1 MDFYVTFH
9 IITYLLILVGLGATL
24 LAESLPLY
32 AQVIAATFATICFVS
47 RLKGYNPTIP
57 RSVKNILSFV
67 IILFLVADIY
77 FLPST
82 LLQASVKFLVL
93 IEVLKFFDLNRNRDY
108 FQLYTIIFFQVIS
121 TTARTSSI
129 AFFPTLIIFTILLIW
144 AMILFHLKREGE
156 KNLVPINYS
165 TLSSSDV
172 NNDEK
177 TGAIP
182 KGIITP
188 KFLFTTAMLS
198 VISLLT
204 TMFIFF
210 LTPRLGVSML
220 QRGFAEGVRLSGFSE
235 TVDLGEIGRVKLD
248 PAVVMRVGLPDIE
261 NPLRLPLFWRG
272 RAFEHFDGFRWSQ
285 KESMR
290 SPLKKN
296 VEGVFMTNE
305 SVIFNRDTSVK
316 SSLNDQFSGH
326 STGNQNGKA
335 ELIKQNITLEPL
347 VTEVVFAASFGS
359 GISGNLFWPS
369 RDEMGN
375 IYLPRS
381 SFKGLEYTA
390 YSTLSP
396 SQDFQKPVNM
406 KKYLQLFEKDGKIKE
421 LSDAITSGLDSDE
434 EKAKAVYDYLIMN
447 YQYNLNSPWKG
458 EGNPVEAFLL
468 DVKEG
473 YCEQFATAMNI
484 LLRHAGVPTR
494 LVTGFLRGEWNKY
507 GNYFLVRQKNAH
519 AWVEVYLESKGWT
532 TFDPT
537 PPVEIEKSFIA
548 SPLSLFFDSFSR
560 QWKRYVVQYSFGDQI
575 SMAHS
580 LKSRTVN
587 ISDGL
592 KDLSTSIVRRIKGL
606 ARLSFVN
613 IGAGSLLIFIVA
625 GFIYMLKKRRWVGR
639 VRGGE
644 LLKRG
649 LDFYV
654 KMLWILEKK
663 GIKKSE
669 NITPGEFAMQTV
681 SAYGKDLQGVLE
693 ITDRYHKVRFG
704 GIGIDRKERQYIK
717 ETLNRLDRMRIK
729 TISGKNKQ

>member
-9 IITYLLILVGLGATL
+9 IVTYLLILVGLGATL
-24 LAESLPLY
+24 LADALPLY
-32 AQVIAATFATICFVS
+32 AQIIAAAFATICFVL
-47 RLKGYNPTIP
+47 RLKGVNPAIP
-57 RSVKNILSFV
+57 RGFKNVLSVVV
-67 IILFLVADIY
+67 IFFLIADIY

-82 LLQASVKFLVL
+82 LLQASIKFLVL
-93 IEVLKFFDLNRNRDY
+93 IEVLKFFDLNKNRDY

-121 TTARTSSI
+121 ATARTSSV
-129 AFFPTLIIFTILLIW
+129 AFFPILIIFTVLLIW

-156 KNLVPINYS
+156 KNLAPLNYS

-172 NNDEK
+172 NSDK

-188 KFLFTTAMLS
+188 KFLFMTAMLS

-210 LTPRLGVSML
+210 MTPRLGVSML
-220 QRGFAEGVRLSGFSE
+220 QRGFSEGVRLSGFSE
-235 TVDLGEIGRVKLD
+235 TVNLGEIGRVKLD
-248 PAVVMRVGLPDIE
+248 PAVVMRVELPDVK
-261 NPLRLPLFWRG
+261 NPLRLSLYWRG

-285 KESMR
+285 KESIR

-296 VEGVFMTNE
+296 VDGVFMTNE

-316 SSLNDQFSGH
+316 SYRDDQFSGR
-326 STGNQNGKA
+326 SMDKQNDKV
-335 ELIKQNITLEPL
+335 ELIKQKITLEPL
-347 VTEVVFAASFGS
+347 VTEVLFAASFGS

-396 SQDFQKPVNM
+396 SEDFQKPFNRN
-406 KKYLQLFEKDGKIKE
+406 KYLQLFERDGRIKE
-421 LSDAITSGLDSDE
+421 LAGSITSGIDSDE
-434 EKAKAVYDYLIMN
+434 EKAKAVYDYLIEN
-447 YQYNLNSPWKG
+447 YQYNLNSPWEG
-458 EGNPVEAFLL
+458 EGNPLEAFLL

-473 YCEQFATAMNI
+473 YCEQFATSMAI

-507 GNYFLVRQKNAH
+507 GNYFLVRNKNAH

-537 PPVEIEKSFIA
+537 PPVEIGKSFIA
-548 SPLSLFFDSFSR
+548 SPVSLFFDSFSR

-587 ISDGL
+587 INDGL
-592 KDLSTSIVRRIKGL
+592 KDLSASIVRRLKGL

-613 IGAGSLLIFIVA
+613 IGAGSLLIFIVT
-625 GFIYMLKKRRWVGR
+625 GFIYMLRKKRWVDR

-681 SAYGKDLQGVLE
+681 SAYGEDLQGVLE

-704 GIGIDRKERQYIK
+704 GAGIDRKERQYIK
-717 ETLNRLDRMRIK
+717 EILDRLDRMRIK
-729 TISGKNKQ
+729 TIPGENKQ